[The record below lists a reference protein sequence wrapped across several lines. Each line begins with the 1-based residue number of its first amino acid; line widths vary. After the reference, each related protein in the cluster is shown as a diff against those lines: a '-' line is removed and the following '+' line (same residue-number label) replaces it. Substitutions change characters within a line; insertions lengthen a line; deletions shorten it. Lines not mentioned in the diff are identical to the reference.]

1 MRNSTTWTGNR
12 AKRNSELKKSWMK
25 ISINKIKHLMESII
39 SRLDQAKERI
49 SKTKN
54 KVKEILHLDRNKC
67 KKSIITTAS
76 KTSVI

>member
-1 MRNSTTWTGNR
+1 MDNNK
-12 AKRNSELKKSWMK
+12 AKRNSELKKFWMK
-25 ISINKIKHLMESII
+25 ISVNKIKHSMESII
-39 SRLDQAKERI
+39 NRLDQAKERI

-54 KVKEILHLDRNKC
+54 KVEEILHLDRNKC

>member
-1 MRNSTTWTGNR
+1 
-12 AKRNSELKKSWMK
+12 
-25 ISINKIKHLMESII
+25 MESII
-39 SRLDQAKERI
+39 NRLDQAKERI

-54 KVKEILHLDRNKC
+54 KVEEILHLDRNKC